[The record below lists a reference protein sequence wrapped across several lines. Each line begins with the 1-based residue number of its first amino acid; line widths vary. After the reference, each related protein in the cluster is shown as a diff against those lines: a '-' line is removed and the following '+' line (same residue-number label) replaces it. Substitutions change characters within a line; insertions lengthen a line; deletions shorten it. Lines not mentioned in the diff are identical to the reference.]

1 MNPFNRYR
9 GNPAPEEVINSHEGL
24 WSAVTRLRIGQA
36 RLEERVRY
44 NWLLS
49 IGVMAGQVAILSL
62 VVAILV
68 TVVI

>member
-1 MNPFNRYR
+1 MNPFKKYQ
-9 GNPAPEEVINSHEGL
+9 GNPAPDLPITTHEGL
-24 WSAVTRLRIGQA
+24 WGAVTRLRIGQA

-62 VVAILV
+62 VVVILV

>member
-1 MNPFNRYR
+1 MNLFKRYQD
-9 GNPAPEEVINSHEGL
+9 NPGPNEAITSHESL
-24 WSAVTRLRIGQA
+24 WKSVTDLRIGQA

-62 VVAILV
+62 VVVILV